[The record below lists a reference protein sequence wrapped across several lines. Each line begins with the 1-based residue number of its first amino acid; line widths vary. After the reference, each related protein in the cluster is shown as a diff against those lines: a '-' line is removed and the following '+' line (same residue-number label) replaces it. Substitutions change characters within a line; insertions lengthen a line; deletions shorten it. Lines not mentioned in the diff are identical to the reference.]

1 MKKKLNAKFMLIAAI
16 AIVAT
21 AACSVALFYSILI
34 EQIFDDL
41 KANAHVL
48 AMLGDETRTR
58 GMLGREREKPVCRR
72 WFADHVHQ

>member
-21 AACSVALFYSILI
+21 AVCAVILFYSILM

-41 KANAHVL
+41 KANAHVMSMIDL
-48 AMLGDETRTR
+48 EHIPEEVYQR
-58 GMLGREREKPVCRR
+58 
-72 WFADHVHQ
+72 